1 MLIRYDIPEKLDLSK
16 FRKQAEFY
24 IGKMR
29 ELDYEFITKDYK
41 VTIGISTPDDSNT
54 HSVVIA
60 IFDVKRDPEGEVSNY
75 IPIRP
80 LKDTRFC
87 ESTII
92 KDLFDPK
99 NEYATQAVLTS
110 NSALETTNKLSNIIK
125 LIHKLHSLRAF
136 L

>member
-54 HSVVIA
+54 HNVSIR
-60 IFDVKRDPEGEVSNY
+60 IFDVKRDFDGEVLNY
-75 IPIRP
+75 IGIQP

-87 ESTII
+87 ESSII
-92 KDLFDPK
+92 KSLFDPK
-99 NEYATQAVLTS
+99 DLYVYEAAFNS
-110 NSALETTNKLSNIIK
+110 NSALDTTNKLADIIK

>member
-24 IGKMR
+24 IGRMR

-41 VTIGISTPDDSNT
+41 VFIGISTPDDSNA
-54 HSVVIA
+54 HSVVIK
-60 IFDVKRDPEGEVSNY
+60 IFDVKRDAEGEISNY
-75 IPIRP
+75 IPIRA

-87 ESTII
+87 ESSII
-92 KDLFDPK
+92 KSIFDPK
-99 NEYATQAVLTS
+99 NDYALDAFFTS
-110 NSALETTNKLSNIIK
+110 NSALETTNKLADIIK